1 MPPPPP
7 VLGMLDIRSAAVAFS
22 RKWKHAVNENA
33 EAKSFWDDFFSVFGI
48 SRLRLASF
56 EVPVK
61 QPDGQA
67 GRIDLLWRGILL
79 VEHKSKGRDLDSA
92 YAQAK
97 SYFNGLKER
106 DLPKFVIVSDFER
119 FRLFDLVNDTRHDFT
134 LSEFADNIEL
144 LGFMSGWHTS
154 KRPDKGK
161 MADIEAAELL
171 GKLHD
176 ELKNSGYTG
185 HQLEVL
191 LVRLLFCMFAEDNA
205 LFERRQ
211 FQDFI
216 ETRTRE
222 DGSDVGSQLNQ
233 LFETLSTPI
242 ESRSRSAPA
251 ILAAFP
257 YVNGEV
263 FSEQLSGAFFTSTTR
278 EQLLECCAFDW
289 TAISPEIFGSL
300 FQSIMS
306 PDKRRELGAHY
317 TSEANILKALNPLF
331 LEGLALELESAR
343 RNPRAL
349 RQFHDK
355 LSSIRLLDPACG
367 CGNFLVVAYR
377 EIRRI
382 ELEVLRE
389 LHTIDPTL
397 ATDISL
403 LAKVDVDQMA
413 GIEIEEFPAQV
424 ARVALWLT
432 DHQANRAL
440 SLEFGKYFVRLPLKK
455 SAKIHNGNALRV
467 DWATITPLDKLTF
480 IVGNPPF
487 IGSKMMTEENRLD
500 LLACFGD
507 SKNAGILDFVSAW
520 YAKAADCMRINPGIR
535 TALVSTNS
543 ITQGEQVA
551 ALWSNILSK
560 GVRIHFAHRT
570 FKWTSEARGK
580 AAVHCVII
588 GMAIGEPSK
597 PCKLYDYSHGS
608 DSQSLRVVSRI
619 SPYLIE
625 AQDILISSRSTPICP
640 VPEMVS
646 GNKPIDGGFY
656 LFTPE
661 EKRAF
666 IRAEPGAENL
676 FRKWLGGEE
685 FINGIERWF
694 LLASAATPAQLRDL
708 PSVLGR
714 IESVRNYRA
723 ASESAPTRALANT
736 PLRFHVEFIPAGSY
750 LALPEVSSERR
761 PIIPAAYLGKDVLC
775 GNKLRLV
782 NKATLYHFGVI
793 VSSMHMAWMRTVS
806 GRLKSDYQYSVKI
819 TYNNFPWPNATAA
832 QIESIEAKAK
842 AVLDARAVHTGSTLA
857 DLYDPLSMPANLA
870 EAHAALDRAVEK
882 AYTKSAFTGDPE
894 RVSFLFKLYE
904 EMTSA
909 LAPTKAPARRK
920 RKE

>member
-7 VLGMLDIRSAAVAFS
+7 VLGMFDIRSAAVTFS
-22 RKWKHAVNENA
+22 RKWKDAVNENA
-33 EAKSFWDDFFSVFGI
+33 EGKSFWDDFFSVFGI
-48 SRLRLASF
+48 SRLRFASF
-56 EVPVK
+56 EVPIR

-161 MADIEAAELL
+161 PADIEAAELL

-176 ELKNSGYTG
+176 ELKSSGYTG

-191 LVRLLFCMFAEDNA
+191 LVRLLFCMFSEDNA

-233 LFETLSTPI
+233 LFETLSTPT
-242 ESRSRSAPA
+242 ESRSKSTPP

-331 LEGLALELESAR
+331 LEGLALELEGAR
-343 RNPRAL
+343 SNPRAL

-355 LSSIRLLDPACG
+355 LSGIRLLDPACG

-389 LHTIDPTL
+389 LHAIDPTL

-467 DWATITPLDKLTF
+467 DWATITPLDKLSF

-487 IGSKMMTEENRLD
+487 IGSKMMTEENRKD
-500 LLACFGD
+500 LLACFGE
-507 SKNAGILDFVSAW
+507 SKSAGILDFVSAW
-520 YAKAADCMRINPGIR
+520 YAKSADCMRGNPGIR
-535 TALVSTNS
+535 TALVSTSS
-543 ITQGEQVA
+543 ITQGEQVS
-551 ALWSNILSK
+551 ALWNYILSR

-570 FKWTSEARGK
+570 FKWTSEAKGK

-588 GMAIGEPSK
+588 GMAVGEPSK
-597 PCKLYDYSHGS
+597 PCKLYDYAQVA
-608 DSQSLRVVSRI
+608 DSQSLRTVSRI

-625 AQDILISSRSTPICP
+625 APDLLIGNRSQPICQ

-646 GNKPIDGGFY
+646 GNQPIDDGHY

-661 EKRAF
+661 EKDRF
-666 IRAEPGAENL
+666 LGEEPGAEFL
-676 FRKWLGGEE
+676 FKKWLGGEE

-694 LLASAATPAQLRDL
+694 LLASDASPAQLRAL
-708 PSVLGR
+708 PKVLER
-714 IESVRNYRA
+714 IENVRSYRLASKREQTNKLA
-723 ASESAPTRALANT
+723 AYPTK
-736 PLRFHVEFIPAGSY
+736 FQVEFIPMGTY
-750 LALPEVSSERR
+750 IALSEVSSERR
-761 PIIPAAYLGKDVLC
+761 NYLPISFLDQTVLC
-775 GNKLRLV
+775 GNTTRLIPG
-782 NKATLYHFGVI
+782 AEMYHLGVML
-793 VSSMHMAWMRTVS
+793 SSMHNAWVRAIC
-806 GRLKSDYQYSVKI
+806 GRLESRIRYSVKLV
-819 TYNNFPWPNATAA
+819 YNNFPWPTPTLA
-832 QIESIEAKAK
+832 QKSMVESKTK
-842 AVLDARAVHTGSTLA
+842 AVLEARASHPGCTLA
-857 DLYDPLSMPANLA
+857 DLYDPLTMPANLA
-870 EAHAALDRAVEK
+870 EAHAELDRAVER
-882 AYTKSAFTGDPE
+882 AYTKSPFAGDPE

-909 LAPTKAPARRK
+909 LAPPKAPARRK
-920 RKE
+920 SKE

>member
-22 RKWKHAVNENA
+22 RKWKDAVNENA

-48 SRLRLASF
+48 SRLRFASF
-56 EVPVK
+56 EVPIR

-67 GRIDLLWRGILL
+67 GRIDLLWRGILM
-79 VEHKSKGRDLDSA
+79 VEHKSRGRDLDSA

-106 DLPKFVIVSDFER
+106 DLPKYVIVSDFER

-144 LGFMSGWHTS
+144 LGFMSGWHTG

-161 MADIEAAELL
+161 LADIEAAELL

-176 ELKNSGYTG
+176 ELKTSGYSG

-191 LVRLLFCMFAEDNA
+191 LVRLLFCMFSEDNA

-211 FQDFI
+211 FQDFV
-216 ETRTRE
+216 ESRTQE

-233 LFETLSTPI
+233 LFEILNTPT
-242 ESRSRSAPA
+242 EKRNKNTPA
-251 ILAAFP
+251 TLAAFP

-317 TSEANILKALNPLF
+317 TSETNILKALNPLF
-331 LEGLALELESAR
+331 LEALELELEGAR
-343 RNPRAL
+343 KNPRAL
-349 RQFHDK
+349 RLFHDK
-355 LSSIRLLDPACG
+355 LSNIRLLDPACG

-389 LHTIDPTL
+389 LHAIDPTL

-467 DWATITPLDKLTF
+467 DWATITPLDKLSY

-487 IGSKMMTEENRLD
+487 IGSKMMTDENRGD
-500 LLACFGD
+500 LLACFGE
-507 SKNAGILDFVSAW
+507 SKSAGILDFVSAW
-520 YAKAADCMRINPGIR
+520 YAKAAECMRTNPAIK

-551 ALWSNILSK
+551 ALWGHILSK
-560 GVRIHFAHRT
+560 GVRVHFAHRT

-588 GMAIGEPSK
+588 GMAIGEPNK
-597 PCKLYDYSHGS
+597 TCKLYDYAGAS
-608 DSQSLRVVSRI
+608 DSQSLRLVSRI

-625 AQDILISSRSTPICP
+625 SSDLLISSRSSPLCP

-646 GNKPIDGGFY
+646 GNQPIDDGIY

-661 EKRAF
+661 EKAAF
-666 IRAEPGAENL
+666 LNEEPGAVVL
-676 FRKWLGGEE
+676 FKKWLGGEE

-694 LLASAATPAQLRDL
+694 LLASLASPAQLRSM
-708 PSVLGR
+708 PKVLER
-714 IESVRNYRA
+714 IQKVRAYRLESKREQTRKLA
-723 ASESAPTRALANT
+723 DFPTK
-736 PLRFHVEFIPAGSY
+736 FQVEFIPTSAY

-761 PIIPAAYLGKDVLC
+761 QIIPAAYLGLDVLC

-819 TYNNFPWPNATAA
+819 TYNNFPWPKATAA
-832 QIESIEAKAK
+832 QVENIEAKAK
-842 AVLDARAVHTGSTLA
+842 AVLEARAAHPGSTLA

-870 EAHAALDRAVEK
+870 DAHAALDRAVEK
-882 AYTKSAFTGDPE
+882 AYTKATFAGDPE

-909 LAPTKAPARRK
+909 LAPTKAPGRRK
-920 RKE
+920 SR

>member
-22 RKWKHAVNENA
+22 RKWKDAVNENA

-56 EVPVK
+56 EVPIK

-79 VEHKSKGRDLDSA
+79 VEHKSRGRDLDSA

-106 DLPKFVIVSDFER
+106 DLPKYVIVSDFER

-154 KRPDKGK
+154 KRPEKGK
-161 MADIEAAELL
+161 LADIEAAELL

-191 LVRLLFCMFAEDNA
+191 LVRLLFCMFSEDNA

-233 LFETLSTPI
+233 LFETLSTPT
-242 ESRSRSAPA
+242 ESRSKSTPP

-331 LEGLALELESAR
+331 LEGLALELEGAR

-355 LSSIRLLDPACG
+355 LSGIRLLDPACG

-389 LHTIDPTL
+389 LHAIDPTL

-455 SAKIHNGNALRV
+455 SAKIHHGNALRV
-467 DWATITPLDKLTF
+467 DWGSITPLDKLTF

-487 IGSKMMTEENRLD
+487 IGSKMMTEENRND
-500 LLACFGD
+500 LLACFSD
-507 SKNAGILDFVSAW
+507 SKNAGVLDFVSAW
-520 YAKAADCMRINPGIR
+520 YAKAADYMRENPGIK

-551 ALWSNILSK
+551 ALWNYVLSK

-588 GMAIGEPSK
+588 GMAMGEPSK
-597 PCKLYDYSHGS
+597 PCKLYDYSQGA
-608 DSQSLRVVSRI
+608 DSQSLRTVSRI

-625 AQDILISSRSTPICP
+625 APDILISSRSTPICS

-666 IRAEPGAENL
+666 ITTEPGAEHL
-676 FRKWLGGEE
+676 FRRWLGGEE

-694 LLASAATPAQLRDL
+694 LLASAATPSQLREL
-708 PSVLGR
+708 PSVLSR
-714 IESVRNYRA
+714 IESVRNFRS
-723 ASESAPTRALANT
+723 ASESPPTRALANT
-736 PLRFHVEFIPAGSY
+736 PLRFHVEFIPTSSY
-750 LALPEVSSERR
+750 LALPQVSSERR
-761 PIIPAAYLGKDVLC
+761 SYIPIAYLGTDVLC
-775 GNKLRLV
+775 GDKLRLI
-782 NKATLYHFGVI
+782 NQATLYHFGVI

-832 QIESIEAKAK
+832 QIENIEAKAK
-842 AVLDARAVHTGSTLA
+842 AVLDARAVHTGCTLA

-882 AYTKSAFTGDPE
+882 AYSKAAFAGDPE

-920 RKE
+920 IKE

>member
-22 RKWKHAVNENA
+22 RKWKDAVNENA

-48 SRLRLASF
+48 SRLRVASF
-56 EVPVK
+56 EVPIK

-97 SYFNGLKER
+97 SYFSGLKER

-161 MADIEAAELL
+161 LADIEAAELL

-176 ELKNSGYTG
+176 ELKSSGYTG

-191 LVRLLFCMFAEDNA
+191 LVRLLFCMFSEDNA

-211 FQDFI
+211 FQDFV

-233 LFETLSTPI
+233 LFETLSTPT
-242 ESRSRSAPA
+242 ESRSKSTPPL
-251 ILAAFP
+251 LAAFP

-317 TSEANILKALNPLF
+317 TSETNILKALNPLF
-331 LEGLALELESAR
+331 LEGLALELEGAR

-355 LSSIRLLDPACG
+355 LSGIRLLDPACG

-389 LHTIDPTL
+389 LHAIDPTL

-455 SAKIHNGNALRV
+455 SAKIHHGNALRA
-467 DWATITPLDKLTF
+467 DWGSITPLDKLTY
-480 IVGNPPF
+480 IAGNPPF
-487 IGSKMMTEENRLD
+487 IGSKMMTEGNRQD
-500 LLACFGD
+500 LLGCFGN

-520 YAKAADCMRINPGIR
+520 YAKAADCMNANPGIR

-551 ALWSNILSK
+551 TLWNYVLSK

-570 FKWTSEARGK
+570 FKWTSEGRNK

-588 GMAIGEPSK
+588 GMAVGEPGK
-597 PCKLYDYSHGS
+597 PCKLYDYAQGT
-608 DSQSLRVVSRI
+608 DSQSLRMVSRI

-625 AQDILISSRSTPICP
+625 APDLLIGNRSSPICQ
-640 VPEMVS
+640 VPEMAS
-646 GNKPIDGGFY
+646 GNQPIDDGNY

-661 EKRAF
+661 EK
-666 IRAEPGAENL
+666 AEFLSKEPNSGHL
-676 FRKWLGGEE
+676 FKKWVGGLE
-685 FINGIERWF
+685 FINGVERWILVAANATPRELQQLPLVMQRIERVRDYR
-694 LLASAATPAQLRDL
+694 LLSSRGQTKILAQTPTSFQ
-708 PSVLGR
+708 
-714 IESVRNYRA
+714 
-723 ASESAPTRALANT
+723 
-736 PLRFHVEFIPAGSY
+736 VEFKPSSRYLCMSY
-750 LALPEVSSERR
+750 VCSERR
-761 PIIPAAYLGKDVLC
+761 DYLPIDYLDPDIVPGDTT
-775 GNKLRLV
+775 RLV
-782 NKATLYHFGVI
+782 PKATLYHFGI
-793 VSSMHMAWMRTVS
+793 LNSCMHNSWVRAIC
-806 GRLKSDYQYSVKI
+806 GRLKSDIRYSVKLV
-819 TYNNFPWPNATAA
+819 YNNFPWPSPTPAQAA
-832 QIESIEAKAK
+832 AIEAKAK
-842 AVLDARAVHTGSTLA
+842 AVLDARAVHAGCTLA
-857 DLYDPLSMPANLA
+857 DLYDPLTMPANLA

-882 AYTKSAFTGDPE
+882 AYTKSAFAGDPE
-894 RVSFLFKLYE
+894 RVAYLFKLYE

-920 RKE
+920 SKE

>member
-1 MPPPPP
+1 
-7 VLGMLDIRSAAVAFS
+7 MLDIRSAAVAFS
-22 RKWKHAVNENA
+22 RKWKDAVNENA

-56 EVPVK
+56 EVPIK

-161 MADIEAAELL
+161 LADIEAAELL

-176 ELKNSGYTG
+176 ELKSSGYTG

-191 LVRLLFCMFAEDNA
+191 LVRLLFCMFSEDNA

-233 LFETLSTPI
+233 LFETLSTPT
-242 ESRSRSAPA
+242 ESRSKNAPA

-278 EQLLECCAFDW
+278 EQLLESCAFDR
-289 TAISPEIFGSL
+289 TSISPEIFGSL

-317 TSEANILKALNPLF
+317 TSETNILKALNPLF
-331 LEGLALELESAR
+331 LEGLALELEGAR

-355 LSSIRLLDPACG
+355 LSGIRLLDPACG

-389 LHTIDPTL
+389 LHAIDPTL

-520 YAKAADCMRINPGIR
+520 YAKAADCMRANPGIK

-551 ALWSNILSK
+551 ALWSFVLSK

-588 GMAIGEPSK
+588 GMAMGEPSK
-597 PCKLYDYSHGS
+597 PCKLYDYSHGA
-608 DSQSLRVVSRI
+608 DSQSLRTVSRI

-625 AQDILISSRSTPICP
+625 APDLLIGSRSTPLCS

-646 GNKPIDGGFY
+646 GNQPIDDGQY
-656 LFTPE
+656 LFTPD
-661 EKRAF
+661 EKAEFLRE
-666 IRAEPGAENL
+666 EPGAAPL
-676 FRKWLGGEE
+676 FKKWLGGEE

-694 LLASAATPAQLRDL
+694 LLASAASPTQLRAL
-708 PSVLGR
+708 PKVLTR
-714 IESVRNYRA
+714 IQNVRTFRMESKREQTKKLA
-723 ASESAPTRALANT
+723 EFPTR
-736 PLRFHVEFIPAGSY
+736 FQVEFIPKGNY
-750 LALPEVSSERR
+750 LALPQVSSERR
-761 PIIPAAYLGKDVLC
+761 EYIPISYLTNEVLC
-775 GNKLRLV
+775 GDKLRLV
-782 NKATLYHFGVI
+782 DNASLYHLGII

-819 TYNNFPWPNATAA
+819 TYNNFPWPKATPA
-832 QIESIEAKAK
+832 QIETIEAKAK
-842 AVLDARAVHTGSTLA
+842 AVLEARAAHPGSTLA

-882 AYTKSAFTGDPE
+882 AYTKAAFDGEPE